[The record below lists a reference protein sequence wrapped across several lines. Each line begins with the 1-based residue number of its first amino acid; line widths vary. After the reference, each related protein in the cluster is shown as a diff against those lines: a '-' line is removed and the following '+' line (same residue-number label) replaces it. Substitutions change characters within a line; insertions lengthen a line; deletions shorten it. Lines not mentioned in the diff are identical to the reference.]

1 MKRWVATAAMVL
13 GLLGVYMAPAHAD
26 PINAPNA
33 EPIVLTC
40 DGTTYTV
47 VVVPGVGM
55 WTPALV
61 TTSNQVLIPLS
72 FHITLTNVTTGEVVF
87 EDEVSKAA
95 ASRAATTTCT
105 FGETFTEDG
114 QTFVFEGV
122 VEVLLTPPTG

>member
-1 MKRWVATAAMVL
+1 MKRWAATAAML
-13 GLLGVYMAPAHAD
+13 LALLGVLAAPAYAD
-26 PINAPNA
+26 PPNI
-33 EPIVLTC
+33 EPFPITC
-40 DGTTYTV
+40 NGVTYTV
-47 VVVPGVGM
+47 VTPGQGN

-61 TTSNQVLIPLS
+61 TTSNQVLIPFS
-72 FHITLTNVTTGEVVF
+72 FHITVTNVATGEVVF
-87 EDEVSKAA
+87 EEEVSKAA

>member
-1 MKRWVATAAMVL
+1 MKRWAATAAML
-13 GLLGVYMAPAHAD
+13 LALLGVSMAPAYAD
-26 PINAPNA
+26 PPNI
-33 EPIVLTC
+33 EPFPITC
-40 DGTTYTV
+40 NGVTYTV
-47 VVVPGVGM
+47 VTPGQGN

-61 TTSNQVLIPLS
+61 TTSNQVLIPFS
-72 FHITLTNVTTGEVVF
+72 FHITVTNVATGEVVF
-87 EDEVSKAA
+87 EEEVSKAA

>member
-1 MKRWVATAAMVL
+1 MKRWVATAAMVI
-13 GLLGVYMAPAHAD
+13 GLLGVLMAPAHAD
-26 PINAPNA
+26 PINAPRV
-33 EPIVLTC
+33 EPFPITC

-47 VVVPGVGM
+47 VVPGLGM

-72 FHITLTNVTTGEVVF
+72 FHITVTNVATGEVVF

-95 ASRAATTTCT
+95 ASRVATTTCT

-114 QTFVFEGV
+114 VTFEFAGV
-122 VEVLLTPPTG
+122 VEVLSQPLG